1 MERGASMEKKFD
13 LRSKLL
19 DGLLAPLVL
28 VLLSILLALIV
39 RPVEIIFSR
48 PGLLVYSVILIAAAV
63 VSLERCSVL
72 RYPDTTRAW
81 WGMLGGILTW
91 TVIETSN
98 MISANDLVSETG
110 VLSMMLVGLVTGV
123 LWKRVL
129 PLGVKFYAVTLL
141 GAWASHLGLIGIQ
154 FLVKMSTDPGANNTF
169 PILGISIA
177 GVGVI
182 ILAWTFFQSKN
193 RLQRLWVSLALWLC
207 AMLIIFIFRGG
218 IV

>member
-1 MERGASMEKKFD
+1 MEKKFE

-28 VLLSILLALIV
+28 VLLSILLALIIQ
-39 RPVEIIFSR
+39 PVEIVFSR
-48 PGLLVYSVILIAAAV
+48 PGLLVYSVILLAAAV

-98 MISANDLVSETG
+98 MISSNSLVTETG

-141 GAWASHLGLIGIQ
+141 GAWASHLGLIGFQ
-154 FLVKMSTDPGANNTF
+154 FIVKMNADPGANNAN
-169 PILGISIA
+169 PILAISIA
-177 GVGVI
+177 GIIVI

-193 RLQRLWVSLALWLC
+193 HLQRLWVSLALWLC
-207 AMLIIFIFRGG
+207 AMLIIFIFRGA